1 MSRVPRS
8 LLGLAVVAGAALVV
22 LVLRLVVPTAP
33 HHAQQPPT
41 PAATAPPIVQPS
53 ATPQASLT
61 ALDVARRFA
70 TDYLGYDWRNP
81 SDPATALRSL
91 TTDRLYGSFMA
102 GVNPDG
108 STVPWAS
115 VRPELHEVDAASIL
129 GTSSQANG
137 GGASVQLQ
145 VREDLRTDAG
155 QGSVTKELD
164 LALEGGRDSWR
175 VSWVSERQP

>member
-1 MSRVPRS
+1 MSRVPLP
-8 LLGLAVVAGAALVV
+8 LLGLAVVAGAAIVALG
-22 LVLRLVVPTAP
+22 LRLAVSAAP
-33 HHAQQPPT
+33 HHAQQAPA
-41 PAATAPPIVQPS
+41 PAATAQPIVQPS
-53 ATPQASLT
+53 TTPNASLT

-70 TDYLGYDWRNP
+70 AIYLGYDWQRP
-81 SDPATALRSL
+81 TDPAAALKPL

-115 VRPELHEVDAASIL
+115 VRPDLHEVDIASIL
-129 GTSSQANG
+129 GTNSQANG
-137 GGASVQLQ
+137 DATSVQLQ
-145 VREDLRTDAG
+145 VQEDLRTDAG

-164 LALEGGRDSWR
+164 LGLEGDADSWR